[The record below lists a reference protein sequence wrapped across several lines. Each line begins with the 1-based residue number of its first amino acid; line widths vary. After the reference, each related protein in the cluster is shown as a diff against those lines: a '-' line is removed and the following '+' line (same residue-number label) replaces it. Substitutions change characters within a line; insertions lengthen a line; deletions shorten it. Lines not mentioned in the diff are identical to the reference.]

1 MNLRRIAGTAA
12 GLTFLAAAG
21 VACSDSVPTAEEG
34 ACIEELSLI
43 GDISELPTVDCD
55 EDHAAQVVGLFDHD
69 GGDDFPGDD
78 EIEEEAN
85 ERCQELFEDFVGAP
99 VQETSLSFGAIN
111 PTEETWE
118 QADDRETICVAT
130 ALDGSDLD
138 QSIEDAAEEFEAE
151 GVPFE
156 ETEDE
161 IGDGGDSGEDTS
173 LDDFADLIDS
183 CEGCDMADCD
193 ELFQTTPVGSEAEE
207 IGLSCGGERDSA
219 TATQSCEA
227 EFG

>member
-1 MNLRRIAGTAA
+1 MNLRRFAGTAA

-55 EDHAAQVVGLFDHD
+55 EDHAAQVVGLFDHE

-111 PTEETWE
+111 PTEDTWE

-138 QSIEDAAEEFEAE
+138 QSVEDAADDFEAE
-151 GVPFE
+151 
-156 ETEDE
+156 EDA
-161 IGDGGDSGEDTS
+161 GGGGGGGGGTGGEDTS
-173 LDDFADLIDS
+173 LDDFADLVES
-183 CEGCDMADCD
+183 CEGGDMADCD
-193 ELFQTTPVGSEAEE
+193 QLYATTPVGSEAEAVALE
-207 IGLSCGGERDSA
+207 CGGEDPGGQNA
-219 TATQSCEA
+219 GTCE
-227 EFG
+227 EQFG